1 MFVNPVSTEWIVV
14 VCSINWLCGYYKNG
28 VYMQL
33 IRSTIRRCLR
43 GRQHG
48 PAGKCICPKNK
59 PA

>member
-1 MFVNPVSTEWIVV
+1 VSTEWIVA

-33 IRSTIRRCLR
+33 IRSTIRRCFR

-48 PAGKCICPKNK
+48 PAGKCIYPKNK